1 MRRNPRVIAS
11 VVLVAMFAISQG
23 VEQATQGK
31 YPTPALTA
39 EVIKIG
45 IVALSSA
52 GVLAEIAQRIL
63 RGTGNGNGSN
73 EPNKKIEPPEPQ
85 PQQEETKP

>member
-11 VVLVAMFAISQG
+11 VVLLALFAISQG
-23 VEQATQGK
+23 VEQATRGK

-52 GVLAEIAQRIL
+52 GVLAEIAQRLL
-63 RGTGNGNGSN
+63 RGGNGTTGKEIQPPTPDPKEE
-73 EPNKKIEPPEPQ
+73 EP
-85 PQQEETKP
+85 KP

>member
-1 MRRNPRVIAS
+1 MQRNPRVLAA
-11 VVLVAMFAISQG
+11 VVMLGLFAISQG

-39 EVIKIG
+39 EVVKIS

-52 GVLAEIAQRIL
+52 GVLAEVFQRLL
-63 RGTGNGNGSN
+63 RSGNGKSD
-73 EPNKKIEPPEPQ
+73 KKEIEPPP
-85 PQQEETKP
+85 PTKEDDTK